1 MEIIEI
7 LTQLFKGGTVMV
19 VIAIILATLWVV
31 REVYKIHL
39 KALEDKDKAYLKVL
53 DDKDKE
59 HKEEIKKFEKR
70 ISDLEN
76 EVKQGK
82 LEQEASR
89 RDREV
94 LRAENDRLNSYF
106 LALLGKTSFEKIK
119 ANV

>member
-7 LTQLFKGGTVMV
+7 LTQLFKGGTAMV

-31 REVYKIHL
+31 REVYKMHL
-39 KALEDKDKAYLKVL
+39 KAL

-59 HKEEIKKFEKR
+59 HKEEIQKFEKR